1 VDHKDIP
8 VVPVFRQIQEITVRE
23 VVVAPEVLEPQVM
36 LLLVDMVV
44 LVFNFLQHSEIPYQ
58 EWVLLVLGVEIIG
71 LLVEVQ
77 VKILDLAKILEEV
90 LVDHMR
96 VEEIVLHPP
105 IHLLQLDILD
115 QPILA
120 EVVEEVMLLTQLCA
134 AVLAVPE

>member
-1 VDHKDIP
+1 
-8 VVPVFRQIQEITVRE
+8 
-23 VVVAPEVLEPQVM
+23 
-36 LLLVDMVV
+36 
-44 LVFNFLQHSEIPYQ
+44 
-58 EWVLLVLGVEIIG
+58 VLLVLEVEIIG

-77 VKILDLAKILEEV
+77 VKILDLEKILVEV

-120 EVVEEVMLLTQLCA
+120 VVEEEVMLLTQLCA
-134 AVLAVPE
+134 VVLVVPELSSSPILHKYSKNIKWA